1 MKRYIYLI
9 FNIVITMFAMCGGCT
24 HKTDGRLLHVE
35 TIMEEHQ
42 DSALIILENLELPK
56 NANEYDRQ
64 LYALLLSHARYKN
77 FIDIENDSLLCEA
90 VEYFSDVDNP
100 TEASKALFI
109 LGWTQM
115 DAGKFGDAVVSFK
128 RGLDMAH
135 KKNIFMWE
143 GQCARGLSILYGK
156 ILDSSAQM
164 KYARDAYEAFSMGGY
179 ENWADWSN
187 LDIAAAYNNKGLYK
201 EADSVAK
208 NIMTRAAESDDSLVL
223 MEATTI
229 RAGVLSNMNRRYES
243 LELYTS
249 AYLMDSLLIKD
260 DDKRIILSSASYVDL
275 DKCKP
280 ETRDMV
286 TWVGGP
292 GNIMPSFAVL
302 GKQGKYKEAFDEL
315 NEYRLLQDSV
325 IGVILENN
333 VSESAD
339 QYDKSVRKIEADRRK
354 SRNYLGFLT
363 GLVILLILL
372 VIYYFNRVQLH
383 KKELKISEL
392 MANLEGIRND
402 LRKQIEKTERMKEKE
417 MSPKIR
423 PYLDAVKE
431 RYSQANSL
439 CDEYYQSPDVSRK
452 NDIEYEEVLQTIA
465 KFTDSAYLNSVEE
478 YVDSVSGNL
487 YSSFKKEMFGISRDY
502 KRLFLY
508 YILGFS
514 PRSISIFMNQKVSAV
529 YNRKSR
535 LKSEIEKSNAT
546 RKAEYLN
553 VLK

>member
-1 MKRYIYLI
+1 
-9 FNIVITMFAMCGGCT
+9 
-24 HKTDGRLLHVE
+24 
-35 TIMEEHQ
+35 
-42 DSALIILENLELPK
+42 
-56 NANEYDRQ
+56 
-64 LYALLLSHARYKN
+64 
-77 FIDIENDSLLCEA
+77 
-90 VEYFSDVDNP
+90 
-100 TEASKALFI
+100 
-109 LGWTQM
+109 
-115 DAGKFGDAVVSFK
+115 
-128 RGLDMAH
+128 
-135 KKNIFMWE
+135 
-143 GQCARGLSILYGK
+143 
-156 ILDSSAQM
+156 
-164 KYARDAYEAFSMGGY
+164 
-179 ENWADWSN
+179 
-187 LDIAAAYNNKGLYK
+187 
-201 EADSVAK
+201 
-208 NIMTRAAESDDSLVL
+208 
-223 MEATTI
+223 
-229 RAGVLSNMNRRYES
+229 
-243 LELYTS
+243 
-249 AYLMDSLLIKD
+249 
-260 DDKRIILSSASYVDL
+260 
-275 DKCKP
+275 
-280 ETRDMV
+280 MV
-286 TWVGGP
+286 TWVGGS

-339 QYDKSVRKIEADRRK
+339 QYDKSVRKIAADRRK

-383 KKELKISEL
+383 KKELKIAEL

-402 LRKQIEKTERMKEKE
+402 LWKQMEKTERMKEKE

-452 NDIEYEEVLQTIA
+452 NDKEYEEALQTIA

-546 RKAEYLN
+546 RKDEYLN

>member
-1 MKRYIYLI
+1 MERYIYLI
-9 FNIVITMFAMCGGCT
+9 FNVVIVVMMSGGCT
-24 HKTDGRLLHVE
+24 HKADNRLLHAE
-35 TIMEEHQ
+35 AIMEEHP
-42 DSALIILENLELPK
+42 DSALIILEDLELPE
-56 NANEYDRQ
+56 NVSDYDRH
-64 LYALLLSHARYKN
+64 LYNLLLSHALYKN
-77 FIDIENDSLLCEA
+77 FIEITNDSSLRES
-90 VEYFSDVDNP
+90 VEFFLDTDNSE
-100 TEASKALFI
+100 EASKALFI

-115 DAGKFGDAVVSFK
+115 DVGKLGDAVVSFK
-128 RGLDMAH
+128 RGLDIAH
-135 KKNIFMWE
+135 KKDIFMWE

-156 ILDSSAQM
+156 ILDSTAQL
-164 KYARDAYEAFSMGGY
+164 KYAQYSYEAFSKGGY
-179 ENWADWSN
+179 EDWADWAN
-187 LDIAAAYNNKGLYK
+187 IDITAAYNNKGYYE

-208 NIMTRAAESDDSLVL
+208 NIMVRAAESDDSLML
-223 MEATTI
+223 MEATTL

-260 DDKRIILSSASYVDL
+260 DDKRMILSSASYVDL

-280 ETRDMV
+280 ETQDMV
-286 TWVGGP
+286 SWVAGS

-339 QYDKSVRKIEADRRK
+339 QYDKGVRKIEADRRK
-354 SRNYLGFLT
+354 SRIYLGYLT
-363 GLVILLILL
+363 GLVVFMIFL
-372 VIYYFNRVQLH
+372 VIHYYNRMQLH

-392 MANLEGIRND
+392 MANMEGVRND
-402 LRKQIEKTERMKEKE
+402 LRKQIEKTESMKENE
-417 MSPKIR
+417 MTSKIR

-431 RYSQANSL
+431 RYSKANSL

-452 NDIEYEEVLQTIA
+452 NNKEYEEALQTIA
-465 KFTDSAYLNSVEE
+465 KFTDSVYLNGVEE

-487 YSSFKKEMFGISRDY
+487 YSSFKREMFGISGDY

-535 LKSEIEKSNAT
+535 LKSEIEKSTAT
-546 RKAEYLN
+546 RKNEYLN